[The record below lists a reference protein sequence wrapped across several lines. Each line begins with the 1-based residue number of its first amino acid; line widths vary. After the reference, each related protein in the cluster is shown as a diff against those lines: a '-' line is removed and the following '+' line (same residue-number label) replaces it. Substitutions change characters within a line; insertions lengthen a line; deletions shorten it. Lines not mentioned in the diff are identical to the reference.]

1 MNKPKYD
8 STKTLL
14 ENALTL
20 ATYYESTGDKE
31 RAKKFFTIAEKIEKV
46 LAKNKETITKAQRER
61 GAR

>member
-1 MNKPKYD
+1 
-8 STKTLL
+8 
-14 ENALTL
+14 LTL